1 VRRIAVLA
9 VSFVAFGLALTGCAS
24 LPWDLG
30 YYWQSVR
37 GHWSVIHAAQP
48 VERLLDDPALDPTL
62 RERLELARRI
72 RRFAS
77 EALGLPDN
85 GSFTRY
91 ADLARPFVV
100 WNVVAAPRYSLE
112 LQRWCFPVAGC
123 ITYRGY
129 YDKAEAE
136 AFARTLEAQGLDVLV
151 AGVPAYSTLGWFD
164 DPLLNTF
171 IGYSEPELARLVFHE
186 LAHQVV
192 YVSGDSMFNESF
204 ATAVEQIGVSRW
216 LASRGDPSLVDAYR
230 QFEQRRQAFVALLAQ
245 ARDRLMH
252 GYTSAGDD
260 AQRQRIKDDVFAA
273 LQRDYQS
280 LKATWG
286 GWAGYDRW
294 FGQKLGNAH
303 LGSVATYT
311 ALVPGFLALA
321 EREPDLPAFYEH
333 VREIAKLDKVRRDQ
347 RLAP

>member
-1 VRRIAVLA
+1 M
-9 VSFVAFGLALTGCAS
+9 S
-24 LPWDLG
+24 WDLG
-30 YYWQSVR
+30 YYWQSVS
-37 GHWSVIHAAQP
+37 GHWSMIRAAQP
-48 VERLLDDPALDPTL
+48 LDRLLDDPALDPVL
-62 RERLELARRI
+62 RERLERAQRI

-91 ADLARPFVV
+91 ADLKRPFVV

-129 YDKAEAE
+129 YDKDRAE
-136 AFARTLEAQGLDVLV
+136 AFARTLEAQGLDVYV

-171 IGYSEPELARLVFHE
+171 IGYGEPELARLIFHE
-186 LAHQVV
+186 LAHQLV
-192 YVSGDSMFNESF
+192 YVSGDSTFNESF

-216 LASRGDPSLVDAYR
+216 LASRGDPSLVRAYR
-230 QFEQRRQAFVALLAQ
+230 QHEQRRQAFVALLTQ
-245 ARDRLMH
+245 ARDRLMR
-252 GYTSAGDD
+252 GYAQAADD
-260 AQRQRIKDDVFAA
+260 TQRQRIKDEVFAA

-280 LKATWG
+280 LKAGWG

-321 EREPDLPAFYEH
+321 EQQPDLPAFYDR
-333 VREIAKLDKVRRDQ
+333 VREIAKLDKNQRDQ
-347 RLAP
+347 RLAAP